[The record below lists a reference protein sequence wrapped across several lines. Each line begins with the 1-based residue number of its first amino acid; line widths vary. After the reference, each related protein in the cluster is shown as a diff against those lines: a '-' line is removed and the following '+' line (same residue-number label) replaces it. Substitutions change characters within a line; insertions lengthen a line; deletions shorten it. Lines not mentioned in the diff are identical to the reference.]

1 MRNAWIIVAILA
13 GTAGVG
19 AGCDVAIEAGAPAD
33 GTLEA
38 TALLRF
44 VDYRGTTAR
53 VLEVEGGVSSAS
65 ASRIVSY
72 RNGADGVPATKDDE
86 VFGSVDELA
95 TVSGLSGTSLMR
107 LGQWAVTRGWDDGDD
122 AWVGVYDGVGF
133 SLSDAEATLE
143 VANTAPESVLDIEAG
158 LRSDAVASILA
169 ARPILSV
176 EQLASLPRVGEVNLA
191 QLRGYAVARAEAAQI
206 LAE

>member
-1 MRNAWIIVAILA
+1 MRKAWIIVAILA
-13 GTAGVG
+13 GAAGVG
-19 AGCDVAIEAGAPAD
+19 AGCDVAIEAGAPVD
-33 GTLEA
+33 GTVEA

-44 VDYRGTTAR
+44 VDYHGTTAR

-65 ASRIVSY
+65 ADRIVSY
-72 RNGADGVPATKDDE
+72 RNGADGVPGTKDDE
-86 VFGSVDELA
+86 VFGSVGELA

-143 VANTAPESVLDIEAG
+143 VANTAPESILDIEAR

-169 ARPILSV
+169 ARPIFSV
-176 EQLASLPRVGEVNLA
+176 EQLASLPRVGQVNLS